1 MLFNEDVS
9 KYTSLYVAARYIHDE
24 RTNEGNGRLNE
35 KKKNRCE
42 DNGEK

>member
-24 RTNEGNGRLNE
+24 RTKEM
-35 KKKNRCE
+35 E
-42 DNGEK
+42 D